1 MKNTSKFQ
9 NVVIVTIV
17 GWLVLFVFLPNL
29 MIIGTSFLTRDDASF
44 VKMVFTLDNYTRLLD
59 PLYFEVLLHSLN
71 MALIA
76 TLACL
81 VLGYPF
87 AWFLAKLPHKVRPL
101 LLFLLIVPF
110 WTNSL
115 IRIYGLKIFL
125 STKGYLNEFLLWL
138 GVIDTPIRI
147 MFTPSA
153 VIIGLVYILLPFMVM
168 PLYSSI
174 EKLDKPL
181 LEAARDLGASKLQ
194 TFIRIIIPLT
204 MPGIIAG
211 CLLVMLPAMGLFYV
225 SDLMGG
231 AKNLLIGNVIKVQFL
246 NIRDWPFGAA
256 TSITLTIV
264 MGLMLLVYWRASRL
278 LNKKGGTR
286 MIGRLLRGGF
296 MTAIYAYLY
305 IPIIIL
311 IVNSFN
317 SSRFGI
323 NWQGFT
329 TKWYSLLMNND
340 SLLQA
345 AQHSLTMAVFSA
357 TFATLIGSLTA
368 VALYRYR
375 FRGKPFVSGMLFVV
389 MMSPDIVMAISLL
402 VLFMLLGIQLGFWSL
417 LFSHITFCLPFVV
430 VTVYSRLKGFDVRM
444 LEAAKDLG
452 ASEFTILRKI
462 ILPLAMPAVAAGWVL
477 SFTLSMDDVVVSSFV
492 TGPSYEILPLKIY
505 SMVKVGV
512 SPEVNALATILLV
525 LSLVMVIA
533 SQLIARDKTKG
544 NTGDVK

>member
-44 VKMVFTLDNYTRLLD
+44 VKMVFTLDNYARLLD

-76 TLACL
+76 TLSCL

-87 AWFLAKLPHKVRPL
+87 AWFLAKLPEKIRPL

-153 VIIGLVYILLPFMVM
+153 VIILAGLVYILLPFMVM

-181 LEAARDLGASKLQ
+181 LEAARDLGASKMQ

-204 MPGIIAG
+204 MPGIVAG

-264 MGLMLLVYWRASRL
+264 MGLMLLIYWRASRL
-278 LNKKGGTR
+278 LNKK
-286 MIGRLLRGGF
+286 
-296 MTAIYAYLY
+296 
-305 IPIIIL
+305 
-311 IVNSFN
+311 
-317 SSRFGI
+317 
-323 NWQGFT
+323 
-329 TKWYSLLMNND
+329 
-340 SLLQA
+340 
-345 AQHSLTMAVFSA
+345 
-357 TFATLIGSLTA
+357 
-368 VALYRYR
+368 
-375 FRGKPFVSGMLFVV
+375 VS
-389 MMSPDIVMAISLL
+389 DIS
-402 VLFMLLGIQLGFWSL
+402 
-417 LFSHITFCLPFVV
+417 
-430 VTVYSRLKGFDVRM
+430 D
-444 LEAAKDLG
+444 
-452 ASEFTILRKI
+452 
-462 ILPLAMPAVAAGWVL
+462 
-477 SFTLSMDDVVVSSFV
+477 
-492 TGPSYEILPLKIY
+492 
-505 SMVKVGV
+505 
-512 SPEVNALATILLV
+512 
-525 LSLVMVIA
+525 
-533 SQLIARDKTKG
+533 
-544 NTGDVK
+544 

>member
-44 VKMVFTLDNYTRLLD
+44 VKMVFTLDNYARLLD

-76 TLACL
+76 TLSCL

-87 AWFLAKLPHKVRPL
+87 AWFLAKLPEKIRPL

-110 WTNSL
+110 WIRSL

-181 LEAARDLGASKLQ
+181 LEAARDLGASKMQ

-204 MPGIIAG
+204 MPGIVAG

-264 MGLMLLVYWRASRL
+264 MGLMLLIYWRASRL
-278 LNKKGGTR
+278 LNKK
-286 MIGRLLRGGF
+286 
-296 MTAIYAYLY
+296 
-305 IPIIIL
+305 
-311 IVNSFN
+311 
-317 SSRFGI
+317 
-323 NWQGFT
+323 
-329 TKWYSLLMNND
+329 
-340 SLLQA
+340 
-345 AQHSLTMAVFSA
+345 
-357 TFATLIGSLTA
+357 
-368 VALYRYR
+368 
-375 FRGKPFVSGMLFVV
+375 VS
-389 MMSPDIVMAISLL
+389 DIS
-402 VLFMLLGIQLGFWSL
+402 
-417 LFSHITFCLPFVV
+417 
-430 VTVYSRLKGFDVRM
+430 D
-444 LEAAKDLG
+444 
-452 ASEFTILRKI
+452 
-462 ILPLAMPAVAAGWVL
+462 
-477 SFTLSMDDVVVSSFV
+477 
-492 TGPSYEILPLKIY
+492 
-505 SMVKVGV
+505 
-512 SPEVNALATILLV
+512 
-525 LSLVMVIA
+525 
-533 SQLIARDKTKG
+533 
-544 NTGDVK
+544 

>member
-44 VKMVFTLDNYTRLLD
+44 VKMVFTLDNYARLLD

-76 TLACL
+76 TLSCL

-87 AWFLAKLPHKVRPL
+87 AWFLAKLPEKIRPL

-138 GVIDTPIRI
+138 GVIDTQIRI

-181 LEAARDLGASKLQ
+181 LEAARDLGASKMQ

-204 MPGIIAG
+204 MPGIVAG

-264 MGLMLLVYWRASRL
+264 MGLMLLIYWRASRL
-278 LNKKGGTR
+278 LNKK
-286 MIGRLLRGGF
+286 
-296 MTAIYAYLY
+296 
-305 IPIIIL
+305 
-311 IVNSFN
+311 
-317 SSRFGI
+317 
-323 NWQGFT
+323 
-329 TKWYSLLMNND
+329 
-340 SLLQA
+340 
-345 AQHSLTMAVFSA
+345 
-357 TFATLIGSLTA
+357 
-368 VALYRYR
+368 
-375 FRGKPFVSGMLFVV
+375 VS
-389 MMSPDIVMAISLL
+389 DIS
-402 VLFMLLGIQLGFWSL
+402 
-417 LFSHITFCLPFVV
+417 
-430 VTVYSRLKGFDVRM
+430 D
-444 LEAAKDLG
+444 
-452 ASEFTILRKI
+452 
-462 ILPLAMPAVAAGWVL
+462 
-477 SFTLSMDDVVVSSFV
+477 
-492 TGPSYEILPLKIY
+492 
-505 SMVKVGV
+505 
-512 SPEVNALATILLV
+512 
-525 LSLVMVIA
+525 
-533 SQLIARDKTKG
+533 
-544 NTGDVK
+544 

>member
-9 NVVIVTIV
+9 SVVIVTIV

-29 MIIGTSFLTRDDASF
+29 MIIGTSFLTRDDANF
-44 VKMVFTLDNYTRLLD
+44 VKMVFTLENYTRLLD
-59 PLYFEVLLHSLN
+59 PLYFEVLVHSLN

-87 AWFLAKLPHKVRPL
+87 AWFLVKLPEKVRPL

-138 GVIDTPIRI
+138 GVIETPIRI
-147 MFTPSA
+147 MFTPAA

-181 LEAARDLGASKLQ
+181 LEAAKDLGANKFQ

-231 AKNLLIGNVIKVQFL
+231 AKNLLIGNVIKSQFL

-256 TSITLTIV
+256 TSITLTVV
-264 MGLMLLVYWRASRL
+264 MGLLMLVYWRASRL
-278 LNKKGGTR
+278 LNKK
-286 MIGRLLRGGF
+286 
-296 MTAIYAYLY
+296 
-305 IPIIIL
+305 
-311 IVNSFN
+311 VE
-317 SSRFGI
+317 
-323 NWQGFT
+323 
-329 TKWYSLLMNND
+329 
-340 SLLQA
+340 
-345 AQHSLTMAVFSA
+345 
-357 TFATLIGSLTA
+357 
-368 VALYRYR
+368 
-375 FRGKPFVSGMLFVV
+375 
-389 MMSPDIVMAISLL
+389 
-402 VLFMLLGIQLGFWSL
+402 
-417 LFSHITFCLPFVV
+417 
-430 VTVYSRLKGFDVRM
+430 
-444 LEAAKDLG
+444 LE
-452 ASEFTILRKI
+452 
-462 ILPLAMPAVAAGWVL
+462 
-477 SFTLSMDDVVVSSFV
+477 
-492 TGPSYEILPLKIY
+492 
-505 SMVKVGV
+505 
-512 SPEVNALATILLV
+512 
-525 LSLVMVIA
+525 
-533 SQLIARDKTKG
+533 
-544 NTGDVK
+544 